1 MSKTLFSFDNATIE
15 TRDKKILH
23 GVTWTLNR
31 GDAWLLTGGNGSGKS
46 ALAASLAGQLDIL
59 QQGSEPVADT
69 TLPRTTLASFEEAAR
84 LIREERYRDD
94 SDFVEGGVDP
104 GRTPA
109 DILELDNPEQHP
121 AVIQCG
127 ITKILHR
134 GLKYLS
140 TGEIRRTLLAKT
152 LTSQADIIIL
162 DEPFDGLDTLS
173 REELAYIIEAIAKNS
188 GQTLIIVQDREAGIP
203 DAVDRVLSLRAGTVA
218 FVGSRAAFR
227 EYTAAQ
233 QPARGQPPA
242 GVQQP
247 ATSLS
252 PAGEM
257 TEPELPEGRVFDEGG
272 DIRTPLVEM
281 RNVTVEWSG
290 NRVLDN
296 LSWTLFPGQ
305 HWLIRG
311 PNGSGK
317 TTFLELITG
326 DNPQVFKNDV
336 RLFGRRRGSGETIWE
351 IKARL
356 GIVSWRLHQEYRMT
370 GDLDLEGVLLSGLH
384 DSIGLYEKRTDEQR
398 RLAEKWLSLAEL
410 AEQRES
416 SFSSLS
422 YGQQRAVL
430 ILRAAIKRP
439 PVLILDEPCHGLD
452 TDHRAFVLAL
462 LERIAATGSSTLL
475 HVTHDPEEV
484 LPCEKHI
491 LELRPGESPMWYV
504 ISRK

>member
-1 MSKTLFSFDNATIE
+1 MSKVLFSFDDATIE
-15 TRDKKILH
+15 SRYKTILY
-23 GVTWTLNR
+23 GITWTLHR
-31 GDAWLLTGGNGSGKS
+31 GASWLLTGGNGSGKS

-59 QQGSEPVADT
+59 QQGSNTVPETAI
-69 TLPRTTLASFEEAAR
+69 PRTALASFEEAAR
-84 LIREERYRDD
+84 LICEERDHDD

-109 DILELDNPEQHP
+109 DLLQIERPEQHP
-121 AVIQCG
+121 VVIQCG

-140 TGEIRRTLLAKT
+140 TGEIRRTILAKT
-152 LTSQADIIIL
+152 LASPAEILIL
-162 DEPFDGLDTLS
+162 DEPFDGLDTRT
-173 REELAYIIEAIAKNS
+173 REELARIIEEIAADTAR
-188 GQTLIIVQDREAGIP
+188 TLIIVQDREAGIP
-203 DAVDRVLSLRAGTVA
+203 EAVSRVLSLEHGTVD
-218 FVGSRAAFR
+218 FMGSRTEFR
-227 EYTAAQ
+227 EHSAAQRATAVRWNAAAQ
-233 QPARGQPPA
+233 QSAGSPP
-242 GVQQP
+242 
-247 ATSLS
+247 T
-252 PAGEM
+252 
-257 TEPELPEGRVFDEGG
+257 TDLPEGRQFEESG
-272 DIRTPLVEM
+272 DTLTPLVEM
-281 RNVTVEWSG
+281 NNVTVAWSG
-290 NRVLDN
+290 NRVLDG
-296 LSWTLFPGQ
+296 LSWTLYPGE

-326 DNPQVFKNDV
+326 DNPLVFKNDV

-370 GDLDLEGVLLSGLH
+370 ADLDLEGVLLSGLH

-398 RLAEKWLSLAEL
+398 RLAAKWLSLADLTEKRT
-410 AEQRES
+410 A

-452 TDHRAFVLAL
+452 TEHRNFVLSL
-462 LERIAATGSSTLL
+462 LEKIAATGTSTLL

-491 LELRPGESPMWYV
+491 LELCPDESPMWKIV
-504 ISRK
+504 TTI